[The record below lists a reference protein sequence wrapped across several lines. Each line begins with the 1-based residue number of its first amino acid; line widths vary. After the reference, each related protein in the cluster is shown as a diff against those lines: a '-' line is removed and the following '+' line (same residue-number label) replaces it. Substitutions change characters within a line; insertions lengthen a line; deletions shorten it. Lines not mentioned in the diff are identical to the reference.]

1 MRHPDPCAR
10 VTFTSRQIKTQM
22 QAHRGLS
29 TPKVSTVLSNVY
41 SGAGLRGF
49 WSGCQPNVA
58 RCFIGNACEIGCYDE
73 AKTRLI
79 AAGVPDGPLG
89 HFGASGIAGTVSAIF
104 STPVDVVKTR
114 LMAQAGGVP
123 TEGVVQYAGVVDC
136 FMRMPAIEGVASLYK
151 GFVPSTCM
159 HNAEARAW
167 TCLWLTRTPA
177 CTMLAQ
183 SRPLSH
189 AAWRLREPSRS
200 QSPHAKLPG
209 RSCTSSRTSRR
220 SRGFGVRTHE
230 GVRIPLESDLVF
242 LPKTQSV
249 HTFPK
254 AEGGDISPL
263 VKAYCRGQCS
273 RSTSPFRPR
282 SRRLARHR
290 AGMSLRDARP
300 LRAGTYPLDERSSHR
315 IFRCAHAARRSRRR
329 ATSRALPIVWEG
341 GASGG
346 GHVIISGRAS
356 SQCPTPIA
364 TRTRA
369 PSDPI
374 SSPAHGSES
383 STRTDS
389 RRPRRQSR
397 PHATRRRRARAQPP
411 LPSPPQRRRPS
422 HG

>member
-177 CTMLAQ
+177 CSPCTMLAQ
-183 SRPLSH
+183 SRPLSRGL
-189 AAWRLREPSRS
+189 ALARAFSITVATRKVAWSVVYFLTYEQTLKRLR
-200 QSPHAKLPG
+200 
-209 RSCTSSRTSRR
+209 
-220 SRGFGVRTHE
+220 
-230 GVRIPLESDLVF
+230 
-242 LPKTQSV
+242 
-249 HTFPK
+249 
-254 AEGGDISPL
+254 
-263 VKAYCRGQCS
+263 
-273 RSTSPFRPR
+273 
-282 SRRLARHR
+282 
-290 AGMSLRDARP
+290 
-300 LRAGTYPLDERSSHR
+300 
-315 IFRCAHAARRSRRR
+315 
-329 ATSRALPIVWEG
+329 
-341 GASGG
+341 
-346 GHVIISGRAS
+346 
-356 SQCPTPIA
+356 
-364 TRTRA
+364 
-369 PSDPI
+369 
-374 SSPAHGSES
+374 GSYS
-383 STRTDS
+383 
-389 RRPRRQSR
+389 
-397 PHATRRRRARAQPP
+397 
-411 LPSPPQRRRPS
+411 
-422 HG
+422 